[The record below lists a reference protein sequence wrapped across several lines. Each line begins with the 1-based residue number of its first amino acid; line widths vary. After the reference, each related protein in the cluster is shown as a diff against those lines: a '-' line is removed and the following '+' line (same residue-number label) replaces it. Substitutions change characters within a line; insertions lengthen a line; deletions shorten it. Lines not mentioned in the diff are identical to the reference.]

1 MKKLVLSAILLAA
14 ATFSYAQV
22 MVNGVDINKLDI
34 QYIEIYA
41 ASGLG
46 ASVRINYGQ
55 ATTNIMTFF
64 DPFID
69 PRDSKPFRNS
79 VAALN
84 YLYQNGWELMAPS
97 IRSGDEEQP
106 SYMLHRR
113 EGF

>member
-1 MKKLVLSAILLAA
+1 
-14 ATFSYAQV
+14 
-22 MVNGVDINKLDI
+22 
-34 QYIEIYA
+34 
-41 ASGLG
+41 
-46 ASVRINYGQ
+46 
-55 ATTNIMTFF
+55 MTFF